1 MKTIRLFTLCLLA
14 CALQAMA
21 DNKPTVVVAGEPVEG
36 SLVRITF
43 EADNAILEFSDAD
56 AIETDMADVD
66 ISFVYEPAPIP
77 TGLTNEDL
85 RMKNQWS
92 TPTGKTNEEWQG
104 ALYDLQGRLVC
115 RGYEGTKV
123 RGYEISNK
131 VHDSN
136 LAPSHPRTSAPSIR
150 KGIYIQNGR
159 KIIIK

>member
-21 DNKPTVVVAGEPVEG
+21 DNKPTVTIAGEPVEG

-43 EADNAILEFSDAD
+43 EADNAILEFCDAG
-56 AIETDMADVD
+56 AIEADMADVD

-77 TGLTNEDL
+77 TGVMNKEL
-85 RMKNQWS
+85 RTK
-92 TPTGKTNEEWQG
+92 NEEWQG

-136 LAPSHPRTSAPSIR
+136 LAPSRPRTSAPSIR

>member
-21 DNKPTVVVAGEPVEG
+21 DNKPTVTIAGEPVEG

-43 EADNAILEFSDAD
+43 EADNAILEFSDAG

-66 ISFVYEPAPIP
+66 ISFAYEPAPIP
-77 TGLTNEDL
+77 TGLMNEEL
-85 RMKNQWS
+85 RTK
-92 TPTGKTNEEWQG
+92 NEEWQG
-104 ALYDLQGRLVC
+104 ALYDLQGRMINNSSSPI
-115 RGYEGTKV
+115 T
-123 RGYEISNK
+123 
-131 VHDSN
+131 H
-136 LAPSHPRTSAPSIR
+136 HPTPLQ